1 MRNLIV
7 SALIILFVFPSCKF
21 IRKKGWFGTG
31 KADALIVLQARQDS
45 IRKVDS
51 IKAELDIIKAIEQ
64 LRIDSL
70 MAAEEA
76 LIAIENSFRFHIIV
90 GSFLTPEYATDHL
103 EYYKS
108 MGYDAKIVD
117 GPEARF
123 NLVSAEA
130 HNSVSKAY
138 NRLVA
143 FQDTVE
149 FEAWLYTRN

>member
-7 SALIILFVFPSCKF
+7 SALIILFVMPSCKF

-31 KADALIVLQARQDS
+31 KADALIVLLASQDS

-51 IKAELDIIKAIEQ
+51 IKAELNIIKAIEQ
-64 LRIDSL
+64 SRIDSL
-70 MAAEEA
+70 MAAEQA
-76 LIAIENSFRFHIIV
+76 LLAIDNSFRFHIIV
-90 GSFLTPEYATDHL
+90 GSFLTPEFAADHL

-108 MGYDAKIVD
+108 MGYDAEIVD

-130 HNSVSKAY
+130 HKSVSKAY
-138 NRLVA
+138 NRLLA